1 MPQVASFL
9 YRAAVFQLPRR
20 MAVPQEAVVRCRW
33 RRVLQRLV
41 RAVRCRSQAA
51 NRRVAVVV
59 LCASLL
65 VLAQVTLVARFRF
78 LLAHRRQRMASVAQ
92 SRLSAV
98 LAVRLAVTLPFLAVK
113 AALPRVVICS

>member
-1 MPQVASFL
+1 M
-9 YRAAVFQLPRR
+9 FQLPRR

-59 LCASLL
+59 LYASLL
-65 VLAQVTLVARFRF
+65 ALALVAVVARFRF
-78 LLAHRRQRMASVAQ
+78 LLAHRRQRMALVAQ
-92 SRLSAV
+92 SRLLAA
-98 LAVRLAVTLPFLAVK
+98 LAVRLAATLLFLAVK